1 MKAVIAIIENNIG
14 RKIPMLLHTIPM
26 IANFFSPFSKRSI
39 SFNAIIPN
47 MSPTIPTTIPKN
59 MIIIARI
66 ESIPKTKEVIAFPFP
81 IDPSTPFKSYPF
93 YIMTHASSKTGLYK

>member
-1 MKAVIAIIENNIG
+1 
-14 RKIPMLLHTIPM
+14 
-26 IANFFSPFSKRSI
+26 
-39 SFNAIIPN
+39 
-47 MSPTIPTTIPKN
+47 